1 MLFFGTVALISTYVF
16 LPLLCENFVAKSLQ
30 NGFGLEE
37 APEVDLSSDSPR
49 GILAGEFK
57 DGQVTFANPEL
68 VGGVPPDGMTVDLDP
83 FDLDVLGSVAS
94 GRIRSEEPISG
105 TFQAE
110 LSEEKVARIAASSNA
125 TAPVR
130 SVELGEGRLVVG
142 SEIEVLGAHIPVGVD
157 GELSLQNG
165 TLRFEPRLV
174 EAFGTLVPER
184 LTQGLLRGAEFAFPI
199 GELPFGGLSGVE
211 IQRDRLVL
219 TGEVK
224 NLPLG

>member
-1 MLFFGTVALISTYVF
+1 VLFFGTVALISTYVF

-37 APEVDLSSDSPR
+37 APEVDLSSGSPR

-57 DGQVTFANPEL
+57 DGRVTFANPEL

-130 SVELGEGRLVVG
+130 SVELEEGRLVVG
-142 SEIEVLGAHIPVGVD
+142 SEVEVLGAHIPVGVD
-157 GELSLQNG
+157 GGLSLKNG

-174 EAFGTLVPER
+174 EAVGTPVPER
-184 LTQGLLRGAEFAFPI
+184 LTQGLLRGAEFAYPI